1 MVKCKW
7 LVLRYWMDDYPALIS
22 KSVGPRDATK
32 SSGSVFVFGSFQKG
46 YVGMVFPD
54 TLYPTP
60 NDLPQRRREI
70 DVFRDLR
77 RDNLER

>member
-7 LVLRYWMDDYPALIS
+7 LVLRYWMDPGA
-22 KSVGPRDATK
+22 VERRDATK
-32 SSGSVFVFGSFQKG
+32 STGSVFVLGSYFTG

-54 TLYPTP
+54 TLYPTLD
-60 NDLPQRRREI
+60 DLPQRRREI

-77 RDNLER
+77 R